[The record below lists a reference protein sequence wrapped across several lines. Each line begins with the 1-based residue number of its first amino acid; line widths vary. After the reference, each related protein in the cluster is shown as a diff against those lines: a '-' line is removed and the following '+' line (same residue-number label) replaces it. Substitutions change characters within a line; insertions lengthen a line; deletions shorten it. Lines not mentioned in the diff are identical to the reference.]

1 MASSDVRKNFGQF
14 LLEKDIINA
23 GQLKEALNFQ
33 KENGCTLS
41 EAFLDL
47 KYIDEKQ
54 LLLLLSTYLAIPPI
68 KVLDL
73 NIPEETLKFV
83 PQETAAKYQA
93 LPISKIGNVLTV
105 VLSDPLNI
113 VWLDDLERIT
123 KCQINPVIGLR
134 SELRTTIE
142 NRYKKSIMDR
152 VEQIIKDSEVGSI
165 EVIKEETETIK
176 DDEIMKSV
184 EDAPVIK
191 LTNYILRQAVE
202 ESSSDILVEP
212 MAHNARV
219 RLRIDGVL
227 REIQT
232 LPRKM
237 LDFVI
242 SRIKVIANL
251 NITEHRLP
259 QDGRFRMNILDR
271 EIDFR
276 VSVIPSNIGEKV
288 ALRVLDKSQGLLE
301 LDALGFGKI
310 PTPKLKD
317 DSAASYGMI
326 LSCGPTGCGKTTS
339 LYSILRHI
347 YSIEKNIITVEDPIE
362 YQLEGI
368 NQVSVNTEVGLTFA
382 AALRSILRQ
391 DPDIIMVGEIRD
403 FDTVDIAI
411 KAALTGHLV
420 LSTVHTTTSCGS
432 ITRLI
437 NMGVEPFLLSS
448 TLISVLAQRLVRRLC
463 PHCKQVYDLPA
474 DLREKYGVAAAATIY
489 KPKGCKLCANQGYKG
504 RVAVGE
510 YLRLNA
516 ELRRLIND
524 SADEHTIKKTARAH
538 GMQTLREN
546 GIEKVEAGATSL
558 EEVLRT
564 TLEDSK

>member
-1 MASSDVRKNFGQF
+1 MASDVRKNFGQF
-14 LLEKDIINA
+14 LLEKDIIDS
-23 GQLKEALNFQ
+23 GQLKEALDFQ
-33 KENGCTLS
+33 KEHGCTLS

-47 KYIDEKQ
+47 KYLDDKQ
-54 LLLLLSTYLAIPPI
+54 LLLLLSTYLSIPPI
-68 KVLDL
+68 KVGDL
-73 NIPEETLKFV
+73 NIPEDILKLI
-83 PQETAAKYQA
+83 PQEIAAKYQA

-123 KCQINPVIGLR
+123 HSQINPVIGLR
-134 SELRTTIE
+134 GELKQTIE

-152 VEQIIKDSEVGSI
+152 VDQIIKDSEVGSI
-165 EVIKEETETIK
+165 EILKDDEEVIK
-176 DDEIMKSV
+176 DDEIMRSV

-191 LTNYILRQAVE
+191 LTNFIMRQAVE
-202 ESSSDILVEP
+202 ESGSDILIEP
-212 MAHNARV
+212 LPKSARV
-219 RLRIDGVL
+219 RYRIDGVL
-227 REIQT
+227 REVQVFS
-232 LPRKM
+232 RKM

-242 SRIKVIANL
+242 SRVKVIANL

-259 QDGRFRMNILDR
+259 QDGRFRMSVLER

-276 VSVIPSNIGEKV
+276 VSVVPTCIGEKV
-288 ALRVLDKSQGLLE
+288 ALRVLDKSQGLVE
-301 LDALGFGKI
+301 LDNLGFGEKL
-310 PTPKLKD
+310 TPRLKD
-317 DSAASYGMI
+317 DTTASYGMI
-326 LSCGPTGCGKTTS
+326 LSCGPTGCGKTTT
-339 LYSILRHI
+339 LYSVLRHI
-347 YSIEKNIITVEDPIE
+347 YSPEKNIITVEDPLE

-368 NQVSVNTEVGLTFA
+368 NQVSVNNDVGLTFA

-420 LSTVHTTTSCGS
+420 LSTLHTTTACGS
-432 ITRLI
+432 VTRLV

-448 TLISVLAQRLVRRLC
+448 TLLGVLAQRLVRRLC
-463 PHCKQVYDLPA
+463 PHCRQVYDMDA
-474 DLREKYGVAAAATIY
+474 GLREKYHITPQAVIY
-489 KPKGCKLCANQGYKG
+489 KPKGCKLCAQQGYKG

-510 YLRLNA
+510 YLHLTPDI
-516 ELRRLIND
+516 RRLINE
-524 SADEHTIKKTARAH
+524 SADEHTIKKAAQSH

-546 GIEKVEAGATSL
+546 AIAKMEQGFTSI

-564 TLEDSK
+564 TMEDQS

>member
-1 MASSDVRKNFGQF
+1 MASDVRKNFGQF
-14 LLEKDIINA
+14 LLEKDIIDTE
-23 GQLKEALNFQ
+23 QLKAALDFQ
-33 KENGCTLS
+33 KEHGCTLS

-47 KYIDEKQ
+47 KYLDDKQ
-54 LLLLLSTYLAIPPI
+54 LLLLLSTYLSIPPI
-68 KVLDL
+68 KVGDL
-73 NIPEETLKFV
+73 NIPEDILKLV
-83 PQETAAKYQA
+83 PQEIAAKYQV

-105 VLSDPLNI
+105 VMSDPLNI

-123 KCQINPVIGLR
+123 HYQVNPVIGLR
-134 SELRTTIE
+134 GELKQTIE

-152 VEQIIKDSEVGSI
+152 VDQIIKDSEVGSI
-165 EVIKEETETIK
+165 EIVKDDEEVIK
-176 DDEIMKSV
+176 DDEIMRSV

-191 LTNYILRQAVE
+191 LTNFIIRQAVE
-202 ESSSDILVEP
+202 ESGSDVLIEP
-212 MAHNARV
+212 LPKSARV
-219 RLRIDGVL
+219 RYRIDGIL
-227 REIQT
+227 REVQT
-232 LPRKM
+232 FSRKM

-251 NITEHRLP
+251 NITEHRMP
-259 QDGRFRMNILDR
+259 QDGRFRMSVLER

-276 VSVIPSNIGEKV
+276 VSVVPTSLGEKV
-288 ALRVLDKSQGLLE
+288 ALRVLDKSQSLVE
-301 LDALGFGKI
+301 LDNLGFGEKL
-310 PTPKLKD
+310 TPYLKS
-317 DSAASYGMI
+317 DSDASYGMI
-326 LSCGPTGCGKTTS
+326 LSCGPTGCGKTTT

-347 YSIEKNIITVEDPIE
+347 YSPEKNIITVEDPLE

-368 NQVSVNTEVGLTFA
+368 NQVSVNYEVGLTFA

-420 LSTVHTTTSCGS
+420 LSTLHTTTACGS
-432 ITRLI
+432 ITRLV

-448 TLISVLAQRLVRRLC
+448 TLIGVLAQRLVRRLC
-463 PHCKQVYDLPA
+463 PHCRQVYEMEA
-474 DLREKYGVAAAATIY
+474 GLREKYRIGPQAVIY

-510 YLRLNA
+510 YLHLTPDV
-516 ELRRLIND
+516 RRLINE
-524 SADEHTIKKTARAH
+524 SADERAIKKTAQSH
-538 GMQTLREN
+538 GMQTLRQNAIAKMEQ
-546 GIEKVEAGATSL
+546 GFTSI

-564 TLEDSK
+564 TMEDQD